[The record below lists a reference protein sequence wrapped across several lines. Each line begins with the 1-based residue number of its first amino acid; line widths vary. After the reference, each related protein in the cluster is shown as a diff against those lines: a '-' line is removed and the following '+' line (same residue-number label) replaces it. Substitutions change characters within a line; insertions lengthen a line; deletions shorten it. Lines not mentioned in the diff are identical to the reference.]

1 VRGSNACYVLAFD
14 EKIDARVPAY
24 DEVRAEA
31 RWAALEQA
39 GSNKLVQTVATI
51 HQAVAD
57 ALQRG
62 KTFNQAIR
70 PYRLEVV
77 TTDPFAVRT
86 GLDVEDKDTFYELT
100 KKILFLNAGELT
112 DVIPVEGG
120 AVIGHVDSRI
130 IADRTLLG
138 GIKNELGQYIRKR
151 REDLAF
157 REWQEYLLT
166 AHKFEDTAFKKQSIA
181 EESEEA
187 EPGERQTAEEEQA
200 D

>member
-1 VRGSNACYVLAFD
+1 
-14 EKIDARVPAY
+14 
-24 DEVRAEA
+24 
-31 RWAALEQA
+31 
-39 GSNKLVQTVATI
+39 
-51 HQAVAD
+51 
-57 ALQRG
+57 
-62 KTFNQAIR
+62 
-70 PYRLEVV
+70 
-77 TTDPFAVRT
+77 
-86 GLDVEDKDTFYELT
+86 
-100 KKILFLNAGELT
+100 KKILVLNAGELT

-166 AHKFEDTAFKKQSIA
+166 AHKFEDTISQKKSVA

-187 EPGERQTAEEEQA
+187 EQTTEEGKA
-200 D
+200 NYIVD

>member
-1 VRGSNACYVLAFD
+1 
-14 EKIDARVPAY
+14 VPAY

-31 RWAALEQA
+31 LARALEQA
-39 GSNKLVQTVATI
+39 GSNKLAQTAETI

-62 KTFNQAIR
+62 KTFDQAIR

-100 KKILFLNAGELT
+100 KKILFLNAGKLT
-112 DVIPVEGG
+112 DVIPIEGG
-120 AVIGHVDSRI
+120 VMIGHVDSRI
-130 IADRTLLG
+130 IADRTLLES
-138 GIKNELGQYIRKR
+138 IKNELGQYIRKR

-166 AHKFEDTAFKKQSIA
+166 AHKFEDTASKKQSIA
-181 EESEEA
+181 EEAEEA
-187 EPGERQTAEEEQA
+187 E
-200 D
+200 